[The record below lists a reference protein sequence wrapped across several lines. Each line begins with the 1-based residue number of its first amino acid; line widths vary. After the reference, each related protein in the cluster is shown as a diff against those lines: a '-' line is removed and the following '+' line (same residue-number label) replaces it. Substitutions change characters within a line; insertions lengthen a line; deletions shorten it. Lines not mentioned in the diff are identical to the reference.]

1 MTAYQLLNKYL
12 TKMRGRNL
20 TEYQKELIFEG
31 WQDRKPI
38 KVIAME
44 MGLSYG
50 CIYFQLKK
58 RCLVG

>member
-1 MTAYQLLNKYL
+1 MKRRKVTD
-12 TKMRGRNL
+12 
-20 TEYQKELIFEG
+20 EEKELIFEG

>member
-1 MTAYQLLNKYL
+1 
-12 TKMRGRNL
+12 MRGRSL
-20 TEYQKELIFEG
+20 TEHEKELIFEG

-38 KVIAME
+38 KVIAIE

-58 RCLVG
+58 RSLVG